1 MFNEF
6 QNENQ
11 LYRLDSWTIILLLK
25 VWTMD
30 GDMYRQTT
38 VCLISVKSA
47 NKTPTPFWHKNGT
60 SVSCSLRTP
69 FFTPK
74 PYSHLSLYKPRVV
87 IEPQSKLSM
96 KFDLKKIGNR
106 IDLENAIILVY
117 NGIWKKWF
125 NRRKMTK
132 KYPIQLIVVLCRLWV
147 DINWQKRPVIWS
159 NLHRRSYWRHNDL
172 QNDVTFRGVPRVLE
186 PACIIQVVQ
195 RPKEQ
200 PDPG

>member
-1 MFNEF
+1 MNHNFVVEGVDYGWRHVSPNNSLSYICEIS
-6 QNENQ
+6 QQ
-11 LYRLDSWTIILLLK
+11 DAYTILTQK
-25 VWTMD
+25 RD
-30 GDMYRQTT
+30 
-38 VCLISVKSA
+38 
-47 NKTPTPFWHKNGT
+47 F
-60 SVSCSLRTP
+60 
-69 FFTPK
+69 
-74 PYSHLSLYKPRVV
+74 
-87 IEPQSKLSM
+87 SKLQFEDPLFYSQTLFSS
-96 KFDLKKIGNR
+96 KPIQTKSGHRTTIKTFYEIWFKKIGNR

-159 NLHRRSYWRHNDL
+159 NLHRWSYWRHNDL